1 MFHNSKRYMGYFLY
15 VAHSH
20 MTKKALNNAQI
31 KLKKAVKTIQ
41 KHQCIQNVWRFNTI
55 VMDFS
60 RF

>member
-1 MFHNSKRYMGYFLY
+1 MGYFLY

-20 MTKKALNNAQI
+20 KTKKALNNAQI